1 MRKKKIIV
9 FAVIG
14 ACAAAA
20 GFLFARRN
28 KVHLDCLKNLNLDDY
43 EFMDDEEGRD
53 E

>member
-20 GFLFARRN
+20 GFLFAKRN
-28 KVHLDCLKNLNLDDY
+28 KVHLDCLKDLDDY
-43 EFMDDEEGRD
+43 EFMDDEEGAD
-53 E
+53 K